1 MSRVVLVTG
10 GEGGI
15 GRAIRTAFEAVGD
28 RVLAADLD
36 HGEVRADVTSVDA
49 CDRMVAEAV
58 AIGGRL
64 DVLVCAAGIWT
75 EGPSA
80 DVSEADWDRTI
91 DTNLKGTFFSCRAAI
106 PHLVASRGAIVNVA
120 SDYGLVGG
128 PGATA
133 YVASKFGVN
142 GITRA
147 LALELAPHGVRVNS
161 VCPTDV
167 DTPMLRGQAAASP
180 DPDAYL
186 ARLLGTLPQGRDRA
200 RFVRAEEVAAL
211 VRFLASPEAEPIT
224 GACIPLDWGVTA
236 GY

>member
-1 MSRVVLVTG
+1 M
-10 GEGGI
+10 
-15 GRAIRTAFEAVGD
+15 GRAIRAAFEAIGD
-28 RVLAADLD
+28 RVLSVDRD
-36 HGEVRADVTSVDA
+36 RGDIQADVTSVTD
-49 CDRMVAEAV
+49 CDRMVAETVGA
-58 AIGGRL
+58 AGRL

-80 DVSEADWDRTI
+80 SVSEGDWDRTI

-106 PHLVASRGAIVNVA
+106 PHLVATRGSIVNVA

-142 GITRA
+142 GITRS

-186 ARLLGTLPQGRDRA
+186 ARLLGTLPQGPGRA
-200 RFVRAEEVAAL
+200 RFIRAEEVAAL
-211 VRFLASPEAEPIT
+211 VRFLASSDAEPIT

>member
-1 MSRVVLVTG
+1 MSRVALVTG
-10 GEGGI
+10 GEGGM
-15 GRAIRTAFEAVGD
+15 GRAIRAAFEATGD
-28 RVLAADLD
+28 RVLTADRD
-36 HGEVRADVTSVDA
+36 RGDIRADVTSVAD
-49 CDRMVAEAV
+49 CERMVAEAID
-58 AIGGRL
+58 AGGRL

-80 DVSEADWDRTI
+80 EVSEEDWDRTL

-106 PHLVASRGAIVNVA
+106 PHLLATRGSIVNIA

-142 GITRA
+142 GITRS

-180 DPDAYL
+180 DADAYL
-186 ARLLGTLPQGRDRA
+186 ARLLGTLPQGPRRA
-200 RFVRAEEVAAL
+200 RFIRAEEVAAL